1 MYFLGQHLYD
11 KGVITMRH
19 HRSSSQR
26 AGGQPAPGASLI
38 DVRQVVKS
46 YSSPSGSFTA
56 LKGVSL
62 QVQAG
67 EFVAVVGKS
76 GSGKSTLINLIAG
89 IDRPTSGAIDIAG
102 TPVHTLSQ
110 EQLAIWR
117 GRNVGV
123 VFQFFQLLPTLTVAE
138 NVVLPMDFCN
148 TYPVRERRPRALAL
162 LSRVGIAEQADK
174 LPSALSGGQQQ
185 RAAIARALANDPALA
200 PAWQEREGYAYITPA
215 TLAWLGETGLL
226 GELKIVVS
234 GSPYDQ
240 ATVEHTT
247 RDLGVWLQQQGRT
260 VRELQIPPAGQ
271 HPHQGQMTSALT
283 MLLSFSLLAL
293 LLSAILVAT
302 MIAGMMAQQ
311 IRQIGAMK
319 TIGARTRQ
327 IAGMYIWLIL
337 LMSAVALALAV
348 GPAIVVGRLY
358 ARAVADLLNFTIL
371 NDAIPAW
378 VYAVEAAAGLLIPLL
393 VAAYPIA
400 RASRITVYQAITDY
414 GVSASTVDR
423 PGRFARLH
431 VLSRL
436 NSTLLLALRNTFR
449 RRGRLLLTLTLLS
462 VGGALFMSGLNI
474 RDGWDRLIADG
485 VAARRYTMEI
495 RLSQPQEIAPL
506 IARLRAIPGVQ
517 TVEAWG
523 YSPTT
528 RSQPGVIDVVRTYPD
543 GGHGA
548 FALRAPPADTRLV
561 SFPILAG
568 RWLVPG
574 DTDAVVLNQMALRQL
589 PGVGVG
595 DTITLEL
602 EGRPTNW
609 RVAGIVEEIGLG
621 AGAYVTDAAFAKAGD
636 LAGRARSL
644 RLVTATQDDAATAAV
659 LRAVER
665 SLADS
670 GVGVAT
676 TLSDIDLRAGLDDH
690 VLLLIVSLV
699 FTAVL
704 MGIVGVLGLTSTMTT
719 SVVERTREFGV
730 MQTIG
735 GTPRTARR
743 MVVGEGV
750 LIGALS
756 WVLAIVLAL
765 PLSALVNGM
774 VGRPLFNVPL
784 PLVSTPLTMLAW
796 LAVVLIGS
804 AVASAVPAWR
814 ASRLTIRET
823 LAYV

>member
-1 MYFLGQHLYD
+1 MRSPRWQKLLRDLWLTRGRTALMVVAIAVSLFGVGTVLSAYAILTPEISRNYLGTNPASATIELDRVDDALLAAVKQRPGIAAAEARETLIARVQVAPDQWRPLLLFVVPDFNAMRISTFTREQGAWPPPDGTMLLERTALPMLNAQPGD
-11 KGVITMRH
+11 KV
-19 HRSSSQR
+19 
-26 AGGQPAPGASLI
+26 
-38 DVRQVVKS
+38 VVKT
-46 YSSPSGSFTA
+46 PHGA
-56 LKGVSL
+56 P
-62 QVQAG
+62 QA
-67 EFVAVVGKS
+67 VAIS
-76 GSGKSTLINLIAG
+76 
-89 IDRPTSGAIDIAG
+89 
-102 TPVHTLSQ
+102 
-110 EQLAIWR
+110 
-117 GRNVGV
+117 GV
-123 VFQFFQLLPTLTVAE
+123 VY
-138 NVVLPMDFCN
+138 D
-148 TYPVRERRPRALAL
+148 
-162 LSRVGIAEQADK
+162 
-174 LPSALSGGQQQ
+174 PS
-185 RAAIARALANDPALA
+185 LA

-215 TLAWLGETGLL
+215 TLARLGETGPL

-234 GSPYDQ
+234 GSPFDQ
-240 ATVEHTT
+240 AAVEHTT

-260 VRELQIPPAGQ
+260 VRELQTPPAGQ

-327 IAGMYIWLIL
+327 IAIMYVVLIL
-337 LMSAVALALAV
+337 LLSGAALALAMAPGV
-348 GPAIVVGRLY
+348 VVGRTF
-358 ARAVADLLNFTIL
+358 ARTVADLLNFTII

-378 VYAVEAAAGLLIPLL
+378 VFAVEAAAGLLVPLL

-400 RASRITVYQAITDY
+400 RTSRITVYEAISDY
-414 GVSASTVDR
+414 GVSTAAAGGSGIV
-423 PGRFARLH
+423 ARLSA
-431 VLSRL
+431 LLGL

-449 RRGRLLLTLTLLS
+449 RRARLLFTLTLLAT
-462 VGGALFMSGLNI
+462 GGAMFMTGLNI

-485 VAARRYTMEI
+485 MDARHYNLEI
-495 RLSQPQEIAPL
+495 RLSRPEEIAPL
-506 IARLRAIPGVQ
+506 MARLRGIPGVQ
-517 TVEAWG
+517 AVEAWG
-523 YSPTT
+523 YAPTAPT
-528 RSQPGVIDVVRTYPD
+528 RPGAIDVVRTYPD

-548 FALRAPPADTRLV
+548 FALRAPPATTRLV
-561 SFPILAG
+561 DFPVLAG
-568 RWLVPG
+568 RWLQPG
-574 DTDAVVLNQMALRQL
+574 DSDAVVLNQMALRQL

-595 DTITLEL
+595 DSVTLSL
-602 EGRPTNW
+602 GARPTTW
-609 RVAGIVEEIGLG
+609 RVVGIVEEIGLG

-750 LIGALS
+750 FIGVMS
-756 WVLAIVLAL
+756 SVLAIVLAL
-765 PLSALVNGM
+765 PLSAVVNAM
-774 VGRPLFNVPL
+774 VGRMMFNVPL
-784 PLVSTPLTMLAW
+784 PLILAPQTMLIW
-796 LAVVLIGS
+796 LAVVLVGS
-804 AVASAVPAWR
+804 TLASAVPAWR
-814 ASRLTIRET
+814 ASRLTVRET

>member
-1 MYFLGQHLYD
+1 MRSPRWQKLLRDLWLTRGRTALMVVAIAVSLFGVGTVLSAYAILTPEISRNYLGTNPASATIELDRVDDALLAAVKQRPGIAAAEARETLIARVQVAPDQWRPLLLFVVPDFNAMRISTFTREQGAWPPPEGTMLLERTALPMLNAQPGD
-11 KGVITMRH
+11 KV
-19 HRSSSQR
+19 
-26 AGGQPAPGASLI
+26 
-38 DVRQVVKS
+38 VVKT
-46 YSSPSGSFTA
+46 PHGA
-56 LKGVSL
+56 P
-62 QVQAG
+62 QA
-67 EFVAVVGKS
+67 VAIS
-76 GSGKSTLINLIAG
+76 
-89 IDRPTSGAIDIAG
+89 
-102 TPVHTLSQ
+102 
-110 EQLAIWR
+110 
-117 GRNVGV
+117 GV
-123 VFQFFQLLPTLTVAE
+123 VY
-138 NVVLPMDFCN
+138 D
-148 TYPVRERRPRALAL
+148 
-162 LSRVGIAEQADK
+162 
-174 LPSALSGGQQQ
+174 PS
-185 RAAIARALANDPALA
+185 LA

-240 ATVEHTT
+240 ATVERTT
-247 RDLGVWLQQQGRT
+247 RDLGVWLQQQGRS
-260 VRELQIPPAGQ
+260 VRELQIPPAGM
-271 HPHQGQMTSALT
+271 HPHQGQMTSMLL

-302 MIAGMMAQQ
+302 VIAGLLAQQ

-327 IAGMYIWLIL
+327 IAGMYVVFIL
-337 LMSAVALALAV
+337 LMSGAALALA
-348 GPAIVVGRLY
+348 IVPSIFVGRLY
-358 ARAVADLLNFTIL
+358 ARGVADLLNFTIV

-378 VYAVEAAAGLLIPLL
+378 VFAVEAAAGLLIPLL

-400 RASRITVYQAITDY
+400 RASRITVYEAITDY

-449 RRGRLLLTLTLLS
+449 RRGRLLLTLTLLA

-495 RLSQPQEIAPL
+495 RLSQPEEIAPL

-568 RWLVPG
+568 RC
-574 DTDAVVLNQMALRQL
+574 
-589 PGVGVG
+589 
-595 DTITLEL
+595 
-602 EGRPTNW
+602 
-609 RVAGIVEEIGLG
+609 
-621 AGAYVTDAAFAKAGD
+621 
-636 LAGRARSL
+636 
-644 RLVTATQDDAATAAV
+644 LVTATQDDAATAAV

-750 LIGALS
+750 FIGVMS
-756 WVLAIVLAL
+756 SVLAIVLAL
-765 PLSALVNGM
+765 PLSAVVNAM
-774 VGRPLFNVPL
+774 VGRMMFNVPL
-784 PLVSTPLTMLAW
+784 PLILAPQTMLIW
-796 LAVVLIGS
+796 LAVVLVGS
-804 AVASAVPAWR
+804 TLASAVPAWR
-814 ASRLTIRET
+814 ASRLTVRET